1 METPHL
7 KPSRIPGVFLPWDEE
22 RKRIPQITGDEAI
35 VHEVW
40 ENIDHLAWTFIWHIL
55 VSF

>member
-1 METPHL
+1 MENKNT
-7 KPSRIPGVFLPWDEE
+7 KSGRIPGVFLPWEEE

-35 VHEVW
+35 VREIW
-40 ENIDHLAWTFIWHIL
+40 ENTDRLAWTFIWQIL